1 MLILR
6 ADHTI
11 VNLAVLGCFSYC
23 QCQVRAVQAKLL
35 PTLILVAA
43 GIASLMSGAASL
55 IIAVERFIL
64 PLRAGPESGA
74 RSTR

>member
-11 VNLAVLGCFSYC
+11 VSLAVLGCVSYC

-35 PTLILVAA
+35 PTLLYWRLKAA
-43 GIASLMSGAASL
+43 PVGRKSPRHEAQMVNYLLPTKAAQL
-55 IIAVERFIL
+55 FPPA
-64 PLRAGPESGA
+64 
-74 RSTR
+74 